1 MKAPAKL
8 VCLEGYWN
16 EKLFQTFS
24 VKGFFE
30 AMAPLVHPPLTVAHR
45 FVDSESA
52 FSHYLARGGV
62 MWRHPELFD
71 APVFYLA
78 FHGEPAGVKS
88 LGGFIGADRLCEAF
102 AGYGNGGYRNLV
114 YFAACNVLRGRRGM
128 RFARRFLDETRVR
141 AVIGYTTTVDWM
153 GSLVADLLFLQRF
166 YSDPSPW
173 RNLRRIFASV
183 QRDYPRARRLGHT
196 LLVRPPRRRR

>member
-1 MKAPAKL
+1 MKAPPKL

-30 AMAPLVHPPLTVAHR
+30 AMAPLVHPPLTVAPR
-45 FVDSESA
+45 FVDSEAA
-52 FSHYLARGGV
+52 FSRYLARGGV

-88 LGGFIGADRLCEAF
+88 PDGFIGADRLCEAF
-102 AGYGNGGYRNLV
+102 SGYGSGGYRNLV

-141 AVIGYTTTVDWM
+141 AVVGYTTTVDWM
-153 GSLVADLLFLQRF
+153 GSLVADLLFLHRF

-196 LLVRPPRRRR
+196 LLVRPARRRK